1 MVQQQA
7 SATAWAKANNQAH
20 ENTLARQEAREILE
34 ERKDQAR
41 AGQPQENTVDAARG
55 EDGQTQQRSLR
66 FFEDQDRSAV
76 AERSGGNAERKET
89 AQDQSKGQSGERTLT
104 FFEDRTKDQDQDLSR

>member
-7 SATAWAKANNQAH
+7 SATAWAKANSQAH

-34 ERKDQAR
+34 ERKDQAKT
-41 AGQPQENTVDAARG
+41 GQIQENTVDAARG
-55 EDGQTQQRSLR
+55 DDGQTQQRSLK
-66 FFEDQDRSAV
+66 FFEDQDRSTA
-76 AERSGGNAERKET
+76 AERSGGNAEREEA

-104 FFEDRTKDQDQDLSR
+104 FFEDRTNGQDQDLSR